1 MPPPPGGSP
10 LPPPGAPP
18 VTGGPPPPGTPPIPG
33 APAPYGAPPPG
44 GPPGF
49 GAPQFGTPGF
59 TPGGFPAAPPPGSKV
74 TNGLA
79 IASLICG
86 VLGLALFWAC
96 FVGLVLAIVAVVLG
110 VMGRSKSRQLPGES
124 GSGMALAGMITGGI
138 GVALGI
144 LMVVLL
150 FVGDSTVDDYDGVN
164 SDPSDGVCDEDRWL
178 QDPDC

>member
-1 MPPPPGGSP
+1 MPPPGG
-10 LPPPGAPP
+10 PP
-18 VTGGPPPPGTPPIPG
+18 VGGGPPPPGSPPIPG
-33 APAPYGAPPPG
+33 APAPYGTPPPPG

-49 GAPQFGTPGF
+49 ATPQFGTPGY
-59 TPGGFPAAPPPGSKV
+59 TPGGFPSAPPPGSKA

-79 IASLICG
+79 VASLICG
-86 VLGLALFWAC
+86 ILGLVLFWAC

-138 GVALGI
+138 GVALGV

-164 SDPSDGVCDEDRWL
+164 SDPSDGVCNEDRWL